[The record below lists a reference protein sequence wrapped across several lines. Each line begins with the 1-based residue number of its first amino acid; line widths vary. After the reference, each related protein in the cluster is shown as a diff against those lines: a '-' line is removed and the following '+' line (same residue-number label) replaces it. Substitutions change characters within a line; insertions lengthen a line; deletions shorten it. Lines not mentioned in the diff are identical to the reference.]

1 MFQIIRHIYN
11 LLCRIICRFRIS
23 NKKLENNFSWPS
35 FGHFSWC
42 LSWIWGCLSFLG
54 TVISRIG
61 IYEKFQFPREAEMY
75 DHHWKLKNLDYLKY
89 WLRGNIAKLGEV
101 KILTTL
107 PFYFLIHQF
116 WVKFATRWFK
126 MKKDEENKKDSK
138 LSQVSA
144 DTFIFSLS
152 WISMEISLKPWR
164 SNFSGSYVSFISI
177 PFYGLG
183 LSMVAQWFYS
193 I

>member
-1 MFQIIRHIYN
+1 M
-11 LLCRIICRFRIS
+11 
-23 NKKLENNFSWPS
+23 
-35 FGHFSWC
+35 
-42 LSWIWGCLSFLG
+42 SWIWGCFSFLG

-61 IYEKFQFPREAEMY
+61 IFEKFQFPREAEMY

-89 WLRGNIAKLGEV
+89 WLRGSIAKLGEV

-152 WISMEISLKPWR
+152 WISMELSLKPWR
-164 SNFSGSYVSFISI
+164 SNFSGSYVITYFLPGKKPQQSKALLWWWMLNNFWPSKILPS
-177 PFYGLG
+177 
-183 LSMVAQWFYS
+183 
-193 I
+193 